1 MSFVDMLEKVAER
14 AVPSLGKK
22 VEERRLGR
30 LSTETCNADQLLK
43 TTPADIA
50 AALGS
55 AEAAADWEQVAREIQ
70 TFDLPDST
78 GGVNKGDQRALYYML
93 RHFRPATIL
102 EIGTHIGS
110 STLTMALAARRLRQ
124 LSPPVATT
132 ILTVDLRDVNDPVKQ
147 PWKEYA
153 SKISPREMIAK
164 AGCSEFVT
172 FRAEPSLDFLDR
184 TDGSFDFIFLDG
196 SHAAPYVYQE
206 VPKALRRLKPGGRI
220 LLHDYYP
227 GLRPLWNDGFVV
239 PGVHLAIERLV
250 AEGNPIGA
258 TPLGAL
264 PWPTKLGSNVTS
276 LAILTRT

>member
-1 MSFVDMLEKVAER
+1 MSFVDILESVAER
-14 AVPSLGKK
+14 VMPSLGKK
-22 VEERRLGR
+22 VEERRLAR
-30 LSTETCNADQLLK
+30 LSTESCNVDKLLK
-43 TTPADIA
+43 TTPTDIV

-55 AEAAADWEQVAREIQ
+55 AEAAAEWEQTAREIQ
-70 TFDLPDST
+70 AFELPDST

-124 LSPPVATT
+124 LNPPTATT
-132 ILTVDLRDVNDPVKQ
+132 ICTVDLRDVNDPVQQ
-147 PWKEYA
+147 PWKQYA
-153 SKISPREMIAK
+153 SKTAPREMIAK
-164 AGCSEFVT
+164 AGCSEFVS
-172 FRAEPSLDFLDR
+172 FRAEPSLAFLDR
-184 TDGSFDFIFLDG
+184 SDGDFDFIFLDG

-206 VPKALRRLKPGGRI
+206 VPKALRRLRPGGRI

-239 PGVHLAIERLV
+239 PGVHLAIERLLR
-250 AEGNPIGA
+250 EGNSIGA

-276 LAILTRT
+276 LAILTKV